1 MYHGFPVSCSI
12 YRELGSTILSL
23 QQVRSWQPKKS
34 TTLSRSIQEGRSQGK
49 LQPLKLEKRQVKR
62 GCHGLQEQTRQWKAM
77 WEPVPDTS
85 CLATQKNYKA
95 FQKATPP
102 PQFEDREQ
110 ALEPDMADMAG
121 ILELSHQQ
129 LKKSIINMLRALIK
143 KVAGMQEQI
152 GNVSRE
158 MEIPRKNQ
166 NKC

>member
-1 MYHGFPVSCSI
+1 MA
-12 YRELGSTILSL
+12 YR
-23 QQVRSWQPKKS
+23 
-34 TTLSRSIQEGRSQGK
+34 SRLASGK
-49 LQPLKLEKRQVKR
+49 QCGNQCPIHHAWLPRKITKHSKRQ
-62 GCHGLQEQTRQWKAM
+62 
-77 WEPVPDTS
+77 
-85 CLATQKNYKA
+85 
-95 FQKATPP
+95 TPP

>member
-1 MYHGFPVSCSI
+1 MESNVGTSARYIMPGYP
-12 YRELGSTILSL
+12 E
-23 QQVRSWQPKKS
+23 
-34 TTLSRSIQEGRSQGK
+34 K
-49 LQPLKLEKRQVKR
+49 LQSIPK
-62 GCHGLQEQTRQWKAM
+62 G
-77 WEPVPDTS
+77 
-85 CLATQKNYKA
+85 N
-95 FQKATPP
+95 PP